1 MKNLVL
7 RLQPP
12 GTFMTLADYLALL
25 PTPKVVELK
34 ENERV
39 RVARLRRVGTLTS
52 QFRRQV
58 SNRLR
63 TPVRLS
69 DRPGV
74 CNPDPFPHI

>member
-39 RVARLRRVGTLTS
+39 RVARQWQDPNDKSWTEACRAVA
-52 QFRRQV
+52 
-58 SNRLR
+58 
-63 TPVRLS
+63 
-69 DRPGV
+69 DRSK
-74 CNPDPFPHI
+74 